1 MALGPARYTDR
12 VMHSDAFI
20 QLIFLIFAGAA
31 IIATA
36 ALYARQAL
44 PVAYI
49 ILGAVVG
56 PWGFGLV
63 GDTAI
68 LQGMAEF
75 GIIFLLFLLG
85 LNLEPRE
92 LLQMLREAV
101 LVTLVTCLI
110 FFSAGTG
117 VAILFG
123 LDVLQAV
130 LIGAAVMFSSTILGL
145 KLLPTSTL
153 HHQRLGEII
162 VAILLLQDI
171 IAIAVIL
178 FIQGFAGSTN
188 PVLDVAVLL
197 LLAPLLFLFAL
208 GFCRYV
214 LMALMQRFDQIQE
227 YVFLVAIGWCMAIAV
242 LAHGIGLSYEIGAF
256 IAGVA
261 IATSPISRFIAET
274 LKPLRDFFL
283 VVFFFALGAGFNMS
297 LLTQIIWPALVLAA
311 LLMVIKPFAFAL
323 MFRRE
328 GETPE
333 VSREIGIRLGQVSE
347 FSLLVAIV
355 GLQSGLMTEQASY
368 IVQATTIL
376 TFIASTY
383 WIVLKLPSPIA
394 ISDSLRRD

>member
-1 MALGPARYTDR
+1 
-12 VMHSDAFI
+12 MHSDAFI

-31 IIATA
+31 VIATA

-49 ILGAVVG
+49 LLGAIVG
-56 PWGFGLV
+56 PWGLGLV
-63 GDTAI
+63 EDLAI

-101 LVTLVTCLI
+101 LVTLVTCLV
-110 FFSAGTG
+110 FFSAGVG
-117 VAILFG
+117 VALVFG
-123 LDVLQAV
+123 LDGLQAV

-188 PVLDVAVLL
+188 PALDVAVLL

-208 GFCRYV
+208 LFCRYV

-242 LAHGIGLSYEIGAF
+242 LAHTIGLSYEIGAF

-261 IATSPISRFIAET
+261 IATSPISRFIADT
-274 LKPLRDFFL
+274 LRPLRDFFL

-297 LLTQIIWPALVLAA
+297 LLSQIIWPALSLAA
-311 LLMVIKPFAFAL
+311 LLMLVKPFMFAL

-347 FSLLVAIV
+347 FSLLVALV

>member
-1 MALGPARYTDR
+1 
-12 VMHSDAFI
+12 MHADAFI
-20 QLIFLIFAGAA
+20 QLIFLIFTGAA
-31 IIATA
+31 VIATA

-49 ILGAVVG
+49 VLGAALG
-56 PWGFGLV
+56 PWGLGLV
-63 GDTAI
+63 ANVEI
-68 LQGMAEF
+68 LEGMAEF

-92 LLQMLREAV
+92 LLRMLREAV
-101 LVTLVTCLI
+101 LVTLVTCVV
-110 FFSAGTG
+110 FFAVGAG
-117 VAILFG
+117 VALVYG

-188 PVLDVAVLL
+188 PLVDVGVLL
-197 LLAPLLFLFAL
+197 VSAPVLFAVAL
-208 GFCRYV
+208 SFCRFG
-214 LMALMQRFDQIQE
+214 LMPLMQRFDQIQE
-227 YVFLVAIGWCMAIAV
+227 YIFLIAIGWCMAVAV
-242 LAHGIGLSYEIGAF
+242 IGHALGMSYEIGAF

-261 IATSPISRFIAET
+261 IATSPVSRFIAET

-283 VVFFFALGAGFNMS
+283 VVFFFSLGARFDMS
-297 LLTQIIWPALVLAA
+297 LLPQIFWPAVTLAVLLMLVKPLTFA
-311 LLMVIKPFAFAL
+311 LL
-323 MFRRE
+323 FRRQ
-328 GETPE
+328 GERPG
-333 VSREIGIRLGQVSE
+333 VSHEIGIRLGQVSE
-347 FSLLVAIV
+347 FSLLVAVV
-355 GLQSGLMTEQASY
+355 GLNTGLMTDKASY

-394 ISDSLRRD
+394 ISESLRRD

>member
-1 MALGPARYTDR
+1 
-12 VMHSDAFI
+12 MHADAFI
-20 QLIFLIFAGAA
+20 QLIFLIFTGAA
-31 IIATA
+31 VIATA

-49 ILGAVVG
+49 VLGALLG

-63 GDTAI
+63 GNLEI
-68 LQGMAEF
+68 LEGMAEF

-92 LLQMLREAV
+92 LLHMLREAV
-101 LVTLVTCLI
+101 LVTLVTCVV
-110 FFSAGTG
+110 FFAIGAG
-117 VAILFG
+117 VALAYG

-178 FIQGFAGSTN
+178 FIQGFAGSAN
-188 PVLDVAVLL
+188 PLFDVGVLL
-197 LLAPLLFLFAL
+197 VTAPLLFAVAL
-208 GFCRYV
+208 GLCRFG
-214 LMALMQRFDQIQE
+214 LMPLMQRFDQIQE
-227 YVFLVAIGWCMAIAV
+227 YVFLSAIGWCMAVAV
-242 LAHGIGLSYEIGAF
+242 AGHALGMSYEIGAF

-261 IATSPISRFIAET
+261 IATSPISRVIAGT

-283 VVFFFALGAGFNMS
+283 VVFFFSLGARFDMS
-297 LLTQIIWPALVLAA
+297 LLGQVFWPALTLAA
-311 LLMVIKPFAFAL
+311 LLMLVKPVTFAWL
-323 MFRRE
+323 FRRQ
-328 GETPE
+328 GEKPA

-347 FSLLVAIV
+347 FSLLVAVV
-355 GLQSGLMTEQASY
+355 GLSSGLMTDRASY

-383 WIVLKLPSPIA
+383 WIVLKVPSPIA
-394 ISDSLRRD
+394 ISESLRRD

>member
-214 LMALMQRFDQIQE
+214 LMALMHRRRIQQRQE
-227 YVFLVAIGWCMAIAV
+227 EYRQQEEAAAAQQPAAPVETNDYSPPPQTNTPPPPVETTPTYNEPEPQKPAYQEPAPPPEPAYQEPAYQEPAYQEPAYQEPV
-242 LAHGIGLSYEIGAF
+242 YQEPAYQEPVYE
-256 IAGVA
+256 
-261 IATSPISRFIAET
+261 
-274 LKPLRDFFL
+274 KPAYQEP
-283 VVFFFALGAGFNMS
+283 VY
-297 LLTQIIWPALVLAA
+297 QEPAYYEPAYQEPA
-311 LLMVIKPFAFAL
+311 YQEPAYYEPAPKPAPGGYKQHTNAP
-323 MFRRE
+323 
-328 GETPE
+328 T
-333 VSREIGIRLGQVSE
+333 
-347 FSLLVAIV
+347 
-355 GLQSGLMTEQASY
+355 
-368 IVQATTIL
+368 
-376 TFIASTY
+376 
-383 WIVLKLPSPIA
+383 K
-394 ISDSLRRD
+394 

>member
-1 MALGPARYTDR
+1 
-12 VMHSDAFI
+12 MHSDAFI

-31 IIATA
+31 VIATA
-36 ALYARQAL
+36 ALFARQAL

-49 ILGAVVG
+49 LLGAIMG
-56 PWGFGLV
+56 PWGLGLV
-63 GDTAI
+63 ENLAI

-101 LVTLVTCLI
+101 LVTLVTCLV
-110 FFSAGTG
+110 FFSAGAG
-117 VAILFG
+117 VALVFG

-188 PVLDVAVLL
+188 PALDVAVLL

-208 GFCRYV
+208 FFCRYV

-242 LAHGIGLSYEIGAF
+242 LAHAVGLSYEIGAF

-261 IATSPISRFIAET
+261 IATSPISRFIADT
-274 LKPLRDFFL
+274 LRPLRDFFL
-283 VVFFFALGAGFNMS
+283 VVFFFALGAGFNMG
-297 LLTQIIWPALVLAA
+297 LLSQIIWPALTLAA
-311 LLMVIKPFAFAL
+311 LLMLIKPFMFAL

-328 GETPE
+328 GETPD

-383 WIVLKLPSPIA
+383 WIVLRLPSPIA

>member
-1 MALGPARYTDR
+1 
-12 VMHSDAFI
+12 MHADAFI
-20 QLIFLIFAGAA
+20 QLIFLIFTGAA
-31 IIATA
+31 VIATA

-49 ILGAVVG
+49 VLGALLG

-63 GDTAI
+63 GNIEI
-68 LQGMAEF
+68 LEGMAEF

-92 LLQMLREAV
+92 LLHMLREAV
-101 LVTLVTCLI
+101 LVTLVTCVV
-110 FFSAGTG
+110 FFAIGAG
-117 VAILFG
+117 VALAYG

-178 FIQGFAGSTN
+178 FIQGFAGSAN
-188 PVLDVAVLL
+188 PLFDVGVLL
-197 LLAPLLFLFAL
+197 VTAPLLFAVAL
-208 GFCRYV
+208 GLCRFG
-214 LMALMQRFDQIQE
+214 LMPLMQRFDQIQE
-227 YVFLVAIGWCMAIAV
+227 YVFLSAIGWCMAVAV
-242 LAHGIGLSYEIGAF
+242 AGHALGMSYEIGAF

-261 IATSPISRFIAET
+261 IATSPISRVIAGT

-283 VVFFFALGAGFNMS
+283 VVFFFSLGARFDMS
-297 LLTQIIWPALVLAA
+297 LLGQVFWPALTLAA
-311 LLMVIKPFAFAL
+311 LLMLVKPVTFAWL
-323 MFRRE
+323 FRRQ
-328 GETPE
+328 GEKPA

-347 FSLLVAIV
+347 FSLLVAVV
-355 GLQSGLMTEQASY
+355 GLSSGLMTDRASY

-383 WIVLKLPSPIA
+383 WIVLKVPSPIA
-394 ISDSLRRD
+394 ISESLRRD

>member
-1 MALGPARYTDR
+1 
-12 VMHSDAFI
+12 MHSDAFI
-20 QLIFLIFAGAA
+20 QLIFLIFTGAA
-31 IIATA
+31 VIATA

-49 ILGAVVG
+49 ALGVAMG

-63 GDTAI
+63 GDIAI

-101 LVTLVTCLI
+101 LVTLVTCLV
-110 FFSAGTG
+110 FFSAGAG
-117 VAILFG
+117 VALVFG

-178 FIQGFAGSTN
+178 FIQGFAGSAN
-188 PVLDVAVLL
+188 PVLDVGILL
-197 LLAPLLFLFAL
+197 VTAPLLFVFAL
-208 GFCRYV
+208 GFCRYA
-214 LMALMQRFDQIQE
+214 LMRLMQRFDQIQE
-227 YVFLVAIGWCMAIAV
+227 YIFLIAIGWCMAVAV
-242 LAHGIGLSYEIGAF
+242 LAHEIGLSYEIGAF

-283 VVFFFALGAGFNMS
+283 VVFFFALGAGFDMS
-297 LLTQIIWPALVLAA
+297 LLPQIFWPALTLAT
-311 LLMVIKPFAFAL
+311 LMMLVKPLTFAW
-323 MFRRE
+323 MFRRQ
-328 GETPE
+328 GEKPG

-347 FSLLVAIV
+347 FSLLVALV
-355 GLQSGLMTEQASY
+355 GLQSGLMTDQASY

-383 WIVLKLPSPIA
+383 WIVLKVPSPIA
-394 ISDSLRRD
+394 ISESLRKD

>member
-1 MALGPARYTDR
+1 
-12 VMHSDAFI
+12 MHPDAFI
-20 QLIFLIFAGAA
+20 QLIFLIFTGAA
-31 IIATA
+31 VIATA

-49 ILGAVVG
+49 VLGAAMG

-63 GDTAI
+63 GDVAI
-68 LQGMAEF
+68 LEGMAEF

-92 LLQMLREAV
+92 LLRMLREAV
-101 LVTLVTCLI
+101 LVTLVTCI
-110 FFSAGTG
+110 VFFSAGAG
-117 VAILFG
+117 VALIFG
-123 LDVLQAV
+123 LDMLQAV

-162 VAILLLQDI
+162 VAVLLLQDI

-178 FIQGFAGSTN
+178 FIQGFGGSAN
-188 PVLDVAVLL
+188 PLVDVGVLL
-197 LLAPLLFLFAL
+197 ATAPLLFVLAL
-208 GFCRYV
+208 GVCRYG
-214 LMALMQRFDQIQE
+214 LMTLMQRFDQIQE
-227 YVFLVAIGWCMAIAV
+227 YIFLVAIGWCMAVAV
-242 LAHGIGLSYEIGAF
+242 LAHEIGLSYEIGAF

-274 LKPLRDFFL
+274 LRPLRDFFL
-283 VVFFFALGAGFNMS
+283 VVFFFALGAGFDMS
-297 LLTQIIWPALVLAA
+297 LLPQIFWPALTLAA
-311 LLMVIKPFAFAL
+311 LLMLVKPLTFAWLFQ
-323 MFRRE
+323 RQ
-328 GETPE
+328 GEKRS

-355 GLQSGLMTEQASY
+355 GLQSGLMTDQASY

-383 WIVLKLPSPIA
+383 WIVLKVPSPIA
-394 ISDSLRRD
+394 ISASLRKD

>member
-1 MALGPARYTDR
+1 
-12 VMHSDAFI
+12 MHADAFI
-20 QLIFLIFAGAA
+20 HLIFLIFAGAA
-31 IIATA
+31 VIATA

-49 ILGAVVG
+49 VLGAAMG
-56 PWGFGLV
+56 PWGLGLV
-63 GDTAI
+63 GDVEI

-92 LLQMLREAV
+92 LLRMLREAV
-101 LVTLVTCLI
+101 LVTLVTCVV
-110 FFSAGTG
+110 FFSVGAG
-117 VAILFG
+117 VALVFG

-171 IAIAVIL
+171 IAIGVIL
-178 FIQGFAGSTN
+178 FIQGFAGSAN
-188 PVLDVAVLL
+188 PALDVAVLL
-197 LLAPLLFLFAL
+197 LTAPLLFAFAL
-208 GFCRYV
+208 GFCRYG

-227 YVFLVAIGWCMAIAV
+227 YIFLIAIGWCMAVAV
-242 LAHGIGLSYEIGAF
+242 LAHEIGLSYEIGAF

-261 IATSPISRFIAET
+261 IATSPISRFIAEQ

-283 VVFFFALGAGFNMS
+283 VVFFFALGAGFDMS
-297 LLTQIIWPALVLAA
+297 LLPQIFWPALTLAA
-311 LLMVIKPFAFAL
+311 LLMVIKPLTFGWL
-323 MFRRE
+323 FRRQ
-328 GETPE
+328 GEIQS
-333 VSREIGIRLGQVSE
+333 VSHEIGIRLGQVSE
-347 FSLLVAIV
+347 FSLLVAVV
-355 GLQSGLMTEQASY
+355 GLNSGLMTDEASY

-394 ISDSLRRD
+394 ISESLRKD

>member
-1 MALGPARYTDR
+1 
-12 VMHSDAFI
+12 MHSDAFI

-31 IIATA
+31 VIATA
-36 ALYARQAL
+36 ALFARQAL

-49 ILGAVVG
+49 LLGAIMG
-56 PWGFGLV
+56 PWGLGLV
-63 GDTAI
+63 ENLAI

-101 LVTLVTCLI
+101 LVTLVTCLV
-110 FFSAGTG
+110 FFSAGAG
-117 VAILFG
+117 VALVFG

-188 PVLDVAVLL
+188 PALDVAVLL

-208 GFCRYV
+208 FFCRYV

-242 LAHGIGLSYEIGAF
+242 LAHAIGLSYEIGAF

-261 IATSPISRFIAET
+261 IATSPISRFIADT
-274 LKPLRDFFL
+274 LRPLRDFFL
-283 VVFFFALGAGFNMS
+283 VVFFFALGAGFNMG
-297 LLTQIIWPALVLAA
+297 LLSQIIWPALTLAA
-311 LLMVIKPFAFAL
+311 LLMLIKPFMFAL

-328 GETPE
+328 GETPD

-383 WIVLKLPSPIA
+383 WIVLRLPSPIA

>member
-1 MALGPARYTDR
+1 
-12 VMHSDAFI
+12 MHSDAFI

-31 IIATA
+31 VIATV

-49 ILGAVVG
+49 VLGAAMG

-63 GDTAI
+63 GDVEI
-68 LQGMAEF
+68 LRGMAEF

-101 LVTLVTCLI
+101 MVTLVTCI
-110 FFSAGTG
+110 VFFSVGAGLG
-117 VAILFG
+117 LAFG

-178 FIQGFAGSTN
+178 FIQGSAGSTN
-188 PVLDVAVLL
+188 PLFDVGVLL
-197 LLAPLLFLFAL
+197 LTAPLLFLLAMA
-208 GFCRYV
+208 FCRYGLMV
-214 LMALMQRFDQIQE
+214 LMERFDQIQE
-227 YVFLVAIGWCMAIAV
+227 YVFLVAIGWCMAMAV
-242 LAHGIGLSYEIGAF
+242 LAHAIGMSYEIGAF

-261 IATSPISRFIAET
+261 IATSPISRFISEQ

-283 VVFFFALGAGFNMS
+283 VVFFFALGAGFDMS
-297 LLTQIIWPALVLAA
+297 LLPQIFWPALTLAA
-311 LLMVIKPFAFAL
+311 LLMLVKPLTFAWL
-323 MFRRE
+323 FRRQ
-328 GETPE
+328 GEKPG

-347 FSLLVAIV
+347 FSLLVAVV
-355 GLQSGLMTEQASY
+355 GLQSGLMTDQASY
-368 IVQATTIL
+368 IIQATTIL
-376 TFIASTY
+376 TFMASTY

-394 ISDSLRRD
+394 ISEGLRKD

>member
-1 MALGPARYTDR
+1 
-12 VMHSDAFI
+12 MHSDAFI

-31 IIATA
+31 VIATA
-36 ALYARQAL
+36 ALFARQAL

-49 ILGAVVG
+49 VLGAIMG
-56 PWGFGLV
+56 PWGLGLV
-63 GDTAI
+63 EDLAI

-101 LVTLVTCLI
+101 LVTLVTCLV
-110 FFSAGTG
+110 FFSAGAG
-117 VAILFG
+117 VALVFG

-188 PVLDVAVLL
+188 PALDVAVLL

-208 GFCRYV
+208 FFCRYV

-242 LAHGIGLSYEIGAF
+242 LAHAVGLSYEIGAF

-274 LKPLRDFFL
+274 LRPLRDFFL

-297 LLTQIIWPALVLAA
+297 LLSQIIWPALILAT
-311 LLMVIKPFAFAL
+311 LLMLIKPFMFAV

-383 WIVLKLPSPIA
+383 WIVLKLTSPIA
-394 ISDSLRRD
+394 ISDSLRRN

>member
-1 MALGPARYTDR
+1 
-12 VMHSDAFI
+12 MHSDAFI

-31 IIATA
+31 VIATA

-49 ILGAVVG
+49 VLGAALG

-63 GDTAI
+63 ANIEI
-68 LQGMAEF
+68 LEGMAEF

-92 LLQMLREAV
+92 LMRMLREAV
-101 LVTLVTCLI
+101 AVTLVTCVV
-110 FFSAGTG
+110 FFAIGAG
-117 VAILFG
+117 VALVYG

-153 HHQRLGEII
+153 HHKRLGEII
-162 VAILLLQDI
+162 IAILLLQDI

-178 FIQGFAGSTN
+178 FIQGFAGSAN
-188 PVLDVAVLL
+188 PLLDVGVLL
-197 LLAPLLFLFAL
+197 ISAPLLFVTAL
-208 GFCRYV
+208 GFCRYG
-214 LMALMQRFDQIQE
+214 LMPLMQRFDQIQE
-227 YVFLVAIGWCMAIAV
+227 YVFLTAIGWCMAAAMA
-242 LAHGIGLSYEIGAF
+242 AHALGMSYEIGAF

-283 VVFFFALGAGFNMS
+283 VVFFFALGARFDMS
-297 LLTQIIWPALVLAA
+297 LLPQIFWPALTLATLLMLVKPITFA
-311 LLMVIKPFAFAL
+311 LL
-323 MFRRE
+323 FRRQ
-328 GETPE
+328 GETFE
-333 VSREIGIRLGQVSE
+333 VSQEIGIRLGQVSE
-347 FSLLVAIV
+347 FSLLVAVV
-355 GLQSGLMTEQASY
+355 GLQSGLMTDRASY

-383 WIVLKLPSPIA
+383 WIVLKVPSPIA
-394 ISDSLRRD
+394 ISGSLRKD

>member
-1 MALGPARYTDR
+1 
-12 VMHSDAFI
+12 MHADAFI

-31 IIATA
+31 LIATA

-49 ILGAVVG
+49 VLGAALG
-56 PWGFGLV
+56 PWGLGLV
-63 GDTAI
+63 ANLELLD
-68 LQGMAEF
+68 GMAEF

-92 LLQMLREAV
+92 LLRMLREAV
-101 LVTLVTCLI
+101 AVTLVTCVV
-110 FFSAGTG
+110 FFSIGAG
-117 VAILFG
+117 VALVYG

-153 HHQRLGEII
+153 HHKRLGEII
-162 VAILLLQDI
+162 IAILLLQDI

-178 FIQGFAGSTN
+178 FIQGFADSAN
-188 PVLDVAVLL
+188 PLVDVGVLL
-197 LLAPLLFLFAL
+197 VTAPLLFVAAL
-208 GFCRYV
+208 GFCRFA
-214 LMALMQRFDQIQE
+214 LMPLMQRFDQIQE
-227 YVFLVAIGWCMAIAV
+227 YIFLTAIGWCMTAAV
-242 LAHGIGLSYEIGAF
+242 AAHALGMSYEIGAF

-261 IATSPISRFIAET
+261 IATSPVSRFIAET

-283 VVFFFALGAGFNMS
+283 VVFFFSLGARFDMS
-297 LLTQIIWPALVLAA
+297 LLSEIFWPSLTLAT
-311 LLMVIKPFAFAL
+311 LLMLIKPFTFAL
-323 MFRRE
+323 LFRRE
-328 GETPE
+328 GEKPE

-347 FSLLVAIV
+347 FSLLVAMV
-355 GLQSGLMTEQASY
+355 GLTSGLMTDRASY

-383 WIVLKLPSPIA
+383 WIVLKVPSPIA
-394 ISDSLRRD
+394 ISEALRKD

>member
-1 MALGPARYTDR
+1 
-12 VMHSDAFI
+12 MHADAFI
-20 QLIFLIFAGAA
+20 QLIFLIFTGAA
-31 IIATA
+31 VIATA

-49 ILGAVVG
+49 VLGALLG

-63 GDTAI
+63 GNLEI
-68 LQGMAEF
+68 LEGMAEF

-92 LLQMLREAV
+92 LLHMLREAV
-101 LVTLVTCLI
+101 MVTLVTCVV
-110 FFSAGTG
+110 FFAIGAG
-117 VAILFG
+117 VALAYG

-178 FIQGFAGSTN
+178 FIQGFAGSAN
-188 PVLDVAVLL
+188 PLFDVGVLL
-197 LLAPLLFLFAL
+197 LTAPLLFAVAL
-208 GFCRYV
+208 GLCRFG
-214 LMALMQRFDQIQE
+214 LMPLMQRFDQIQE
-227 YVFLVAIGWCMAIAV
+227 YVFLSAIGWCMAVAV
-242 LAHGIGLSYEIGAF
+242 AGHALGMSYEIGAF

-261 IATSPISRFIAET
+261 IATSPISRVIAGT

-283 VVFFFALGAGFNMS
+283 VVFFFSLGARFDMS
-297 LLTQIIWPALVLAA
+297 LLGQVFWPALTLAA
-311 LLMVIKPFAFAL
+311 LLMLVKPVTFAWL
-323 MFRRE
+323 FRRQ
-328 GETPE
+328 GEKPA

-347 FSLLVAIV
+347 FSLLVAVV
-355 GLQSGLMTEQASY
+355 GLSSGLMTDRASY

-383 WIVLKLPSPIA
+383 WIVLKVPSPIA
-394 ISDSLRRD
+394 ISESLRRD